1 MYEISMEELKQL
13 LKNGRIAKQY
23 ALDHKEELLSRKH
36 SFVLYGPYVPGI
48 GASIPCNTVT
58 PKRARKLVTK
68 TRRKDHIIYYLDDDY
83 HVLRTSLVLENNT
96 RHIYHHFELNG
107 VIYVYTYESPV
118 LNDEVQF
125 LRYADGKTIS
135 YGEIH
140 RAFVFAQFYEY
151 IDEKRMLVTSYRYTP
166 GLKQTIYGCLPKP
179 EAPMGAPDSFVQRE
193 IYEETIENTD
203 FSRWFK

>member
-1 MYEISMEELKQL
+1 MHEISMKDLGQL

-36 SFVLYGPYVPGI
+36 SYVLYGPYVPGI

-58 PKRARKLVTK
+58 AKRARHLTTR
-68 TRRKDHIIYYLDDDY
+68 TRRKDHIIYYLDENY
-83 HVLRTSLVLENNT
+83 HVLRTCLVLENVVT
-96 RHIYHHFELNG
+96 HVYHHFKLDG
-107 VIYVYTYESPV
+107 VIYVYTYESPA

-125 LRYADGKTIS
+125 LGYVDGKPIS
-135 YGEIH
+135 YGSIH
-140 RAFVFAQFYEY
+140 RYFVFVQFYEY

-166 GLKQTIYGCLPKP
+166 RLRRTVFGCLPNP
-179 EAPMGAPDSFVQRE
+179 EAPIGAPDSVVQRDF
-193 IYEETIENTD
+193 YEETVEDTD